1 MVQSVTFILFLSVEW
16 RGRADKIIWESI
28 LWVMSRFHFVHYFWE
43 YGSSYLK
50 DCFEKDSEAVVRRC
64 RKVCHDQL
72 MVTALKVWVEEKVE
86 ASFSFW
92 HPLQVETKIAI
103 DYILR
108 KEKQGPHKYR
118 VRLQCYTEICLKVK
132 L

>member
-1 MVQSVTFILFLSVEW
+1 MASGHLIPYVASANEEVAFSFYFISTNLHSNSSRIL
-16 RGRADKIIWESI
+16 RSI
-28 LWVMSRFHFVHYFWE
+28 N
-43 YGSSYLK
+43 K
-50 DCFEKDSEAVVRRC
+50 C
-64 RKVCHDQL
+64 
-72 MVTALKVWVEEKVE
+72 WVEEKVE